1 MIRSEFIKDIL
12 QEELPKLGLFLIE
25 VKVGSGNH
33 ISVYAD
39 SMKGITIDEC
49 IMVSRFLE
57 QKLDREKED
66 FELEVSSP
74 GLSSS
79 LKLPVQFEKNKGKLL
94 DVLKT
99 DGSKITGR
107 LLEADPEAICLQSED
122 VVKDL
127 KTHKKATEIKEHK
140 IKFNEI
146 KTAKVVISLKKK

>member
-12 QEELPKLGLFLIE
+12 QEELTRLGLFLIE

-49 IMVSRFLE
+49 ITVSRFLE
-57 QKLDREKED
+57 QKLDREEED

-74 GLSSS
+74 GLSGS
-79 LKLPVQFEKNKGKLL
+79 LKLPVQFEKNKGRLL
-94 DVLKT
+94 DVIKT

-107 LLEADPEAICLQSED
+107 LLETDPEAICIQSEI
-122 VVKDL
+122 VVKDA
-127 KTHKKATEIKEHK
+127 KTHKKATEIKEYK

-146 KTAKVVISLKKK
+146 KTAKVVISLKK